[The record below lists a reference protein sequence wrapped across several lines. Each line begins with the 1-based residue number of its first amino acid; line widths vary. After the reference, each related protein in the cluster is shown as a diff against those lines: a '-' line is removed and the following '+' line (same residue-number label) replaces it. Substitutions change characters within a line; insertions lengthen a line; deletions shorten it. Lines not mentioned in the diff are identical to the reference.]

1 MTREPLINDQR
12 QCAPQSAQ
20 LNPVNIQ
27 KSVQAMLPFRLSTI
41 FPTQC
46 VVCGKACYRHY
57 SLCLPCELQ
66 LPQLGNCCFSCGMEY
81 AATALVNGI
90 CSSCQLAPK
99 PFYSCRSVFR
109 YQPPINKLL
118 AAFKFHSRFEVGFA
132 LSQSLAKQ
140 MKRHYESSYK
150 PDYLLPVP
158 LHKHRLRQRGF
169 NQALEISRVISR
181 QCDIPVAHN
190 LVRKIR
196 DTPAQTEMSSARAR
210 KVNLQRAFVLS
221 DKPGIKNVNS
231 IAIIDD
237 VVTTTATVSVL
248 SQTLRSHG
256 IQRVEVWSL
265 ARAAH

>member
-1 MTREPLINDQR
+1 MN
-12 QCAPQSAQ
+12 S
-20 LNPVNIQ
+20 VNIQ
-27 KSVQAMLPFRLSTI
+27 NAGRATNFFRLSAI

-57 SLCLPCELQ
+57 SLCLPCEQQ
-66 LPQLGNCCFSCGMEY
+66 LPQLGTSCSSCGMEY
-81 AATALVNGI
+81 SATALVNGI
-90 CSSCQLAPK
+90 CSSCLLAPK
-99 PFYSCRSVFR
+99 PFCSCRSVFHYR
-109 YQPPINKLL
+109 HPINKLL

-132 LSQSLAKQ
+132 LSQILAKQ
-140 MKRHYESSYK
+140 MKKHYQFNAK

-169 NQALEISRVISR
+169 NQALEICRVITR
-181 QCDIPVAHN
+181 HCEIPVAHN

-210 KVNLQRAFVLS
+210 KENLKRAFSLGDNS
-221 DKPGIKNVNS
+221 ALKNVKS

-248 SQTLRSHG
+248 SQTLKSHG
-256 IQRVEVWSL
+256 IRRVEVWSL